1 MLVSLTVIELLVATT
16 APLVDVVLTLTV
28 NVSLPSVVTSA
39 NGVTTNDEVLL
50 VIVNNPKYELKSAL
64 LVETLLAVQYKVVP
78 LSTKV
83 VTTLNV
89 KLLPS
94 LILVAPPLA
103 ATEYVG
109 GTTGRLTVYNTLLAV

>member
-1 MLVSLTVIELLVATT
+1 MIS
-16 APLVDVVLTLTV
+16 
-28 NVSLPSVVTSA
+28 
-39 NGVTTNDEVLL
+39 EVLL

-64 LVETLLAVQYKVVP
+64 LVETLLAVQYKIVP
-78 LSTKV
+78 LSTRV

-94 LILVAPPLA
+94 FMLVTPPFA

-109 GTTGRLTVYNTLLAV
+109 DGLGEPPPIPGVICIPPLILMPPPKIIAIIYLPCLYMTI